1 MQPSRR
7 QFVTASLAG
16 LPLLVSGTV
25 VASQAR
31 RGERAPSRAAD
42 PVLDHITANLREL
55 VAEGEAMPSSR
66 AGAARGIE
74 ATLGVLAAHLEAHYD
89 PALRQALQRHEARVG
104 RAALVDDVVRFARER
119 KHDRVTHEVI
129 SRALTTFERHGMA
142 GCIREGRRTL
152 REARLGASGAARVSA
167 MPARF
172 DYCGDLR
179 WMIELTT
186 WVAMLTCALAV
197 LEPTPGGEIACAT
210 IELYLGSLMA
220 LVWWHC

>member
-31 RGERAPSRAAD
+31 GGAKAPTRAAD

-55 VAEGEAMPSSR
+55 VAEGEATPAAR
-66 AGAARGIE
+66 PGAARGIE
-74 ATLGVLAAHLEAHYD
+74 ATLGVLAAHLESHYD
-89 PALRQALQRHEARVG
+89 PALKQAVRRHEARVG

-119 KHDRVTHEVI
+119 KHDRVTHEMI
-129 SRALTTFERHGMA
+129 NRALTTFEQQGMA
-142 GCIREGRRTL
+142 GCIRDGRRAL
-152 REARLGASGAARVSA
+152 REARLAAPGAVRVSA
-167 MPARF
+167 APARL
-172 DYCGDLR
+172 DYCSDLR
-179 WMIELTT
+179 WMIEITT
-186 WVAMLTCALAV
+186 WVAMLVCAFAV

-210 IELYLGSLMA
+210 IELYLGSLLA

>member
-25 VASQAR
+25 VSSQVKGAAK
-31 RGERAPSRAAD
+31 APPPVAD

-55 VAEGEAMPSSR
+55 VAEGEASPAAR
-66 AGAARGIE
+66 PGAARGIE
-74 ATLGVLAAHLEAHYD
+74 ATFGVLAAHLETYYD
-89 PALRQALQRHEARVG
+89 PPLIQALSRHEARVG

-119 KHDRVTHEVI
+119 KHDGVTHEMI
-129 SRALTTFERHGMA
+129 NRALTAVEQQGLA
-142 GCIREGRRTL
+142 GCIRDGRRAL
-152 REARLGASGAARVSA
+152 REARLNAPAAVRASAT
-167 MPARF
+167 PARF

-179 WMIELTT
+179 WMIEMTT
-186 WVAMLTCALAV
+186 WVALLTCSFAV

-210 IELYLGSLMA
+210 IELYLGSLLA
-220 LVWWHC
+220 LVWWNC

>member
-25 VASQAR
+25 IASQAR
-31 RGERAPSRAAD
+31 GGAKAAPRAAD
-42 PVLDHITANLREL
+42 PVLDHITASLREL
-55 VAEGEAMPSSR
+55 VAEGEASQAARP
-66 AGAARGIE
+66 GAARGIE
-74 ATLGVLAAHLEAHYD
+74 ATLGVLAAHLETYYD
-89 PALRQALQRHEARVG
+89 PPLKQALQRHDARVG

-119 KHDRVTHEVI
+119 KHDGVTHETI
-129 SRALTTFERHGMA
+129 ARAVAIFEQQGIA
-142 GCIREGRRTL
+142 GCIRDGRRAL
-152 REARLGASGAARVSA
+152 REARLGTPGALRVSV
-167 MPARF
+167 MPAAL
-172 DYCGDLR
+172 DYCSDLR

-186 WVAMLTCALAV
+186 WVALLVCSLAV

>member
-31 RGERAPSRAAD
+31 GGKAPPRAAD

-55 VAEGEAMPSSR
+55 VAEGEATPAAR
-66 AGAARGIE
+66 PGAARGIE
-74 ATLGVLAAHLEAHYD
+74 ATLGVLATHLETYYD
-89 PALRQALQRHEARVG
+89 PPLKQALRRHETRVG

-119 KHDRVTHEVI
+119 KHDGVTHDQVN
-129 SRALTTFERHGMA
+129 RALTTLEQHGMA
-142 GCIREGRRTL
+142 GCIREGRRAL
-152 REARLGASGAARVSA
+152 REARLAAPGAVRVST

-186 WVAMLTCALAV
+186 WVALLVCAFAV

-220 LVWWHC
+220 LLWWNC